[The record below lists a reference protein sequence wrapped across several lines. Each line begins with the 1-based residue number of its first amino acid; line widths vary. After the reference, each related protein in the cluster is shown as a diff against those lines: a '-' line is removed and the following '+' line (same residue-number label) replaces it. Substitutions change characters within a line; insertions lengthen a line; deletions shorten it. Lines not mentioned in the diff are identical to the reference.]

1 MSFFTILAF
10 FKFILET
17 LKQIS
22 LETNEDLEFR
32 LILEDCIKNLQNCVK
47 QIENVFDDLLFSD
60 LSISDL
66 SISDLLV
73 LDTEDFQLSR
83 KQTSELNSFLL
94 HLKKSLEKLHQCE
107 SVHDLTSFN
116 KLIKTVTLVEKLLR
130 TFDN

>member
-60 LSISDL
+60 LSI
-66 SISDLLV
+66 
-73 LDTEDFQLSR
+73 
-83 KQTSELNSFLL
+83 
-94 HLKKSLEKLHQCE
+94 
-107 SVHDLTSFN
+107 
-116 KLIKTVTLVEKLLR
+116 
-130 TFDN
+130 